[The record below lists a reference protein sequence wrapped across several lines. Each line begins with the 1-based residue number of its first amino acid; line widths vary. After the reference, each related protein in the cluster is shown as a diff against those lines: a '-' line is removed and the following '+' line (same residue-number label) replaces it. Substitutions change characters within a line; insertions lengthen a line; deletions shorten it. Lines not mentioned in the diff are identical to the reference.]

1 MSGSK
6 RKEVSMQESLKIVE
20 TVVKAADERMTKDIM
35 VLDVANMTPVADYFI
50 IMDASNE
57 RQLSAIVENIS
68 EKCHLADIG
77 IKSIEGKDG
86 GKWILM
92 DLYDVVVHVFY
103 YSERA
108 HYHLEKIWLDAPTVD
123 ITSWLN

>member
-1 MSGSK
+1 
-6 RKEVSMQESLKIVE
+6 MQETLNIVE
-20 TVVKAADERMTKDIM
+20 TVVKAADERMAKDIM
-35 VLDVANMTPVADYFI
+35 VLDVANMTPIADYFI

-57 RQLSAIVENIS
+57 RQLSAIVENIT
-68 EKCHLADIG
+68 EKCHKSKIDI
-77 IKSIEGKDG
+77 KNVEGKDG

-103 YSERA
+103 YSELS

-123 ITSWLN
+123 ISQWLA